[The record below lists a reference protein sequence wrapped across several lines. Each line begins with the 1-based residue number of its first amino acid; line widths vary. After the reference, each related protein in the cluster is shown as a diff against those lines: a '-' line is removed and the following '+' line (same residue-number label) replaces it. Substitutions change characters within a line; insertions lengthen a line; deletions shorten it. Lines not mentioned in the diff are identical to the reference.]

1 MKLKDITSLITDY
14 VANGSFAS
22 LKSNVKYV
30 TSKEGYARVIRLTD
44 ENSNYDISNAVFVT
58 KEAYDFLAKSQLNS
72 GDIIITNVG
81 AYLGTVFQCPNLNI
95 PMTLGPNSILIRP
108 NSKVINK
115 YLYYSLLSNYG
126 HSKLLELTSGSAMPK
141 FNKTDLRNMEV
152 EIHSLDIQQHIVD
165 TIGSLDDLLENLK
178 EQKDKIIFIIQE
190 KLKEFTSGS
199 IDFSE
204 LKPEII
210 KSGIYSFDN
219 EKFYIDTSS
228 VEGINNISNGEI
240 VTFKRRPS
248 RANMQPVNSSV
259 WFAKMKG
266 SNKIILVTDRDGD
279 LIDNN
284 IFSTGFLGIKGSD
297 KLPISYLMAIITS
310 KEFETQRDLNSVG
323 TTMAGI
329 NNNTLLKINVP
340 KLDKMSFPLFKE
352 ICNPLV
358 LELSN
363 IRRKTNSIKK
373 LKERLLEK
381 YF

>member
-1 MKLKDITSLITDY
+1 MLDNLKD
-14 VANGSFAS
+14 
-22 LKSNVKYV
+22 
-30 TSKEGYARVIRLTD
+30 R
-44 ENSNYDISNAVFVT
+44 
-58 KEAYDFLAKSQLNS
+58 
-72 GDIIITNVG
+72 
-81 AYLGTVFQCPNLNI
+81 
-95 PMTLGPNSILIRP
+95 
-108 NSKVINK
+108 KV
-115 YLYYSLLSNYG
+115 
-126 HSKLLELTSGSAMPK
+126 
-141 FNKTDLRNMEV
+141 
-152 EIHSLDIQQHIVD
+152 
-165 TIGSLDDLLENLK
+165 
-178 EQKDKIIFIIQE
+178 KIISIIQS
-190 KLKEFTSGS
+190 KLKEFTSGT

-210 KSGIYSFDN
+210 KSGIYSFDK

-240 VTFKRRPS
+240 VTFKKRPS
-248 RANMQPVNSSV
+248 RANMQPVSSSV

-266 SNKIILVTDRDGD
+266 SNKIILVTDKDND
-279 LIDNN
+279 LIDSN
-284 IFSTGFLGIKGSD
+284 IFSTGFLGIRRSD

-310 KEFETQRDLNSVG
+310 KEFKTQRDLNSVG

-329 NNNTLLKINVP
+329 NNNTLLKIKVP
-340 KLDKMSFPLFKE
+340 KLDEMSIPLFKE

>member
-1 MKLKDITSLITDY
+1 MRTYLIKEISEIINGATPSTSNPSY
-14 VANGSFAS
+14 WN
-22 LKSNVKYV
+22 
-30 TSKEGYARVIRLTD
+30 
-44 ENSNYDISNAVFVT
+44 
-58 KEAYDFLAKSQLNS
+58 
-72 GDIIITNVG
+72 GDIVWITPKDLTGFTNRYIYSG
-81 AYLGTVFQCPNLNI
+81 HLNI
-95 PMTLGPNSILIRP
+95 TKKGYDSCSTKLLPKGTILLSSRAPIGYLAIAGTELCTNQGFKSIICNSEIVDNR
-108 NSKVINK
+108 
-115 YLYYSLLSNYG
+115 YLYYWLLTKVKYLQQISSG
-126 HSKLLELTSGSAMPK
+126 ATFKELSKSTLE
-141 FNKTDLRNMEV
+141 NIEIDLP
-152 EIHSLDIQQHIVD
+152 SLDIQQHIVD
-165 TIGSLDDLLENLK
+165 TIGSLDNLLDNLK
-178 EQKDKIIFIIQE
+178 DRKVKIISIIQS
-190 KLKEFTSGS
+190 KLKEFTSGT

-210 KSGIYSFDN
+210 KSGIYSFDK

-240 VTFKRRPS
+240 VTFKKRPS
-248 RANMQPVNSSV
+248 RANMQPVSSSV

-266 SNKIILVTDRDGD
+266 SNKIILVTDKDND
-279 LIDNN
+279 LIDSN
-284 IFSTGFLGIKGSD
+284 IFSTGFLGIRRSD

-310 KEFETQRDLNSVG
+310 KEFKTQRDLNSVG

-340 KLDKMSFPLFKE
+340 KLDEMSIPLFKE

-363 IRRKTNSIKK
+363 IRKKTNSIKK

>member
-1 MKLKDITSLITDY
+1 MLDNLKD
-14 VANGSFAS
+14 
-22 LKSNVKYV
+22 
-30 TSKEGYARVIRLTD
+30 R
-44 ENSNYDISNAVFVT
+44 
-58 KEAYDFLAKSQLNS
+58 
-72 GDIIITNVG
+72 
-81 AYLGTVFQCPNLNI
+81 
-95 PMTLGPNSILIRP
+95 
-108 NSKVINK
+108 KV
-115 YLYYSLLSNYG
+115 
-126 HSKLLELTSGSAMPK
+126 
-141 FNKTDLRNMEV
+141 
-152 EIHSLDIQQHIVD
+152 
-165 TIGSLDDLLENLK
+165 
-178 EQKDKIIFIIQE
+178 KIISIIQS
-190 KLKEFTSGS
+190 KLKEFTSGT

-210 KSGIYSFDN
+210 KSGIYSFDK

-240 VTFKRRPS
+240 VTFKKRPS
-248 RANMQPVNSSV
+248 RANMQPVSSSV

-266 SNKIILVTDRDGD
+266 SNKIILVTDKDND
-279 LIDNN
+279 LIDSN
-284 IFSTGFLGIKGSD
+284 IFSTGFLGIRRSD

-310 KEFETQRDLNSVG
+310 KEFKTQRDLNSVG

-340 KLDKMSFPLFKE
+340 KLDEMSIPLFKE